1 MENGDIKADFLFK
14 VYENSLN
21 LMNYDESF
29 REQVIVKIFEL
40 LHKESGDLSPL
51 RKLELFSHYIKFF
64 IDRPIIDSVVF
75 QQFFDN
81 NIRENINE
89 ISQL

>member
-1 MENGDIKADFLFK
+1 MENEDLKADFLFK

-21 LMNYDESF
+21 LMNFDESF
-29 REQVIVKIFEL
+29 KEQVIAKIFEL
-40 LHKESGDLSPL
+40 LQTESSELSPL
-51 RKLELFSHYIKFF
+51 RKLESFSHYIKFF
-64 IDRPIIDSVVF
+64 IDLPIIDSVIF